1 MTESAQPDAQTR
13 AVLEAQGDVP
23 GGELSA
29 RMGIEFVKL
38 SAEHSIARMPAD
50 GNRQP
55 VGFVHGGAYCVIAES
70 LGSIS
75 ANIHAGEGRY
85 AVGVDIN
92 ATHTRSIT
100 SGWVTAE
107 CRAVHLGRS
116 MTVHEIVCSDD
127 DGNRAST
134 LRITNFIKQR
144 P

>member
-134 LRITNFIKQR
+134 LRITNFIKRR

>member
-55 VGFVHGGAYCVIAES
+55 VGFVHGGAYCVIAET
-70 LGSIS
+70 LGSVS
-75 ANIHAGEGRY
+75 ANIHAGEGAV
-85 AVGVDIN
+85 AVGVDLN

-127 DGNRAST
+127 EGNRAST

>member
-1 MTESAQPDAQTR
+1 
-13 AVLEAQGDVP
+13 
-23 GGELSA
+23 
-29 RMGIEFVKL
+29 
-38 SAEHSIARMPAD
+38 MPAD

-127 DGNRAST
+127 AGNRAST